1 MVFARRTKGQG
12 KGYLDLNYPFMA
24 DGVSYIQGRAQTLLV
39 DFPKQNDTEGL
50 WETFIARPGAVLLK
64 SGAMGAI
71 LTYVLGTTL
80 SIRIDE
86 LAIAMID
93 TVLNGTGSQ
102 IQSNPEL
109 LERGRALLKG

>member
-12 KGYLDLNYPFMA
+12 KGYLGLNYPFMA
-24 DGVSYIQGRAQTLLV
+24 DDVSYMQGRAQTLLV

-64 SGAMGAI
+64 SGAIGAI

-80 SIRIDE
+80 SIHIDE

-93 TVLNGTGSQ
+93 TVLNGTGPQ
-102 IQSNPEL
+102 TQSNPEL

>member
-1 MVFARRTKGQG
+1 
-12 KGYLDLNYPFMA
+12 MA
-24 DGVSYIQGRAQTLLV
+24 DDVWYMQGRAQTLLV

-50 WETFIARPGAVLLK
+50 WETFIARPGSVQPK
-64 SGAMGAI
+64 SGATGAT

-80 SIRIDE
+80 SIRVDE
-86 LAIAMID
+86 LAIAMTD
-93 TVLNGTGSQ
+93 TVLNGTGSK

>member
-1 MVFARRTKGQG
+1 
-12 KGYLDLNYPFMA
+12 MA
-24 DGVSYIQGRAQTLLV
+24 DDVSYMQGRAQNLLI

-50 WETFIARPGAVLLK
+50 WETFIARPGSVQPK
-64 SGAMGAI
+64 SGATGAI

-86 LAIAMID
+86 LAIAMTD
-93 TVLNGTGSQ
+93 TVLNGTGSK

>member
-1 MVFARRTKGQG
+1 
-12 KGYLDLNYPFMA
+12 MA
-24 DGVSYIQGRAQTLLV
+24 DDVSYMQGRAQNLLIG
-39 DFPKQNDTEGL
+39 FPKQNDTEGL
-50 WETFIARPGAVLLK
+50 WETFIARPGSVQPK
-64 SGAMGAI
+64 SGATGAI

-86 LAIAMID
+86 LAIAMTD
-93 TVLNGTGSQ
+93 TVLNGTGSK